1 MLVGYFN
8 TDLDAPEGQD
18 WDEGIAAAME
28 EELLEDISAHFLP
41 QHKLWLKDDHTWAM
55 HWGSRE
61 VCSQTEHILSTDSC
75 LFQNVAIRDASHNT
89 DHYLVL

>member
-1 MLVGYFN
+1 MAPENASTIDDVVTAISQQPWGATLLVVGDFN

-41 QHKLWLKDDHTWAM
+41 QHKLWLKDGCT
-55 HWGSRE
+55 
-61 VCSQTEHILSTDSC
+61 
-75 LFQNVAIRDASHNT
+75 
-89 DHYLVL
+89 